1 MTAHQRR
8 IAVSYFVGIIFF
20 ISCGTFTSD
29 TVIVT
34 RYPLHYLTCYY
45 PKKFTNVRMTTMNR
59 DDEMP
64 SGG

>member
-29 TVIVT
+29 TVIVKIPFT
-34 RYPLHYLTCYY
+34 SPYLLL
-45 PKKFTNVRMTTMNR
+45 PQKFTNVRMTTMNR